1 MRTIKGEWAH
11 VIFNRCPIET
21 HDGASAKF
29 STNSLETDTSA
40 VQFVQKYKI
49 RYPIECYELPTFGSK
64 KCSYSIWLSLCCLF
78 FHQYYKQDVSL
89 PSQTVYYSS
98 ICPNLNVCVR
108 KAYVSLLFTSP
119 SSLIHIPYCR
129 GIKSTLA

>member
-1 MRTIKGEWAH
+1 VEARSQMFRNVPT
-11 VIFNRCPIET
+11 
-21 HDGASAKF
+21 
-29 STNSLETDTSA
+29 
-40 VQFVQKYKI
+40 VQFLQKYKI
-49 RYPIECYELPTFGSK
+49 HYPIECYNFLLLGAKDAIIVFG
-64 KCSYSIWLSLCCLF
+64 YLYVAYF

-98 ICPNLNVCVR
+98 TCPNLNVCVR

-119 SSLIHIPYCR
+119 SSLIHIPYCW